1 MVREE
6 VFEKGEE
13 PFRNGALNQAMRE
26 MRGVVEKVMNGV
38 YGVDEGYLI
47 E

>member
-13 PFRNGALNQAMRE
+13 PFRNGALNQPMRE
-26 MRGVVEKVMNGV
+26 MRGLVKKAMNGASMSA
-38 YGVDEGYLI
+38 I
-47 E
+47 

>member
-13 PFRNGALNQAMRE
+13 PFRNGALRG
-26 MRGVVEKVMNGV
+26 MRGLVEKVMNGV
-38 YGVDEGYLI
+38 SIRVI
-47 E
+47 

>member
-13 PFRNGALNQAMRE
+13 PFRNGALKQPMRE
-26 MRGVVEKVMNGV
+26 MRGMVKKAMNGV
-38 YGVDEGYLI
+38 SMRAI
-47 E
+47 